1 MVEQNCS
8 PHGSQEAERER
19 NRLETRHDSKT
30 QPSDIIPPIRPHC
43 SIMPSEFES
52 TCGLIH

>member
-52 TCGLIH
+52 TSGLIH